1 MSTTNP
7 TLGPQWTLIAPA
19 GDEFLYA
26 RLQRLATTG
35 AAPASDPWV
44 TMLQAHLEC
53 DTMGSRTPTAK

>member
-1 MSTTNP
+1 MCYTIGS
-7 TLGPQWTLIAPA
+7 QV
-19 GDEFLYA
+19 YA

>member
-19 GDEFLYA
+19 GDEFLLSLLN
-26 RLQRLATTG
+26 REQ
-35 AAPASDPWV
+35 P
-44 TMLQAHLEC
+44 LEVAVS

>member
-7 TLGPQWTLIAPA
+7 TLGPQWTLI
-19 GDEFLYA
+19 
-26 RLQRLATTG
+26 ATTG